1 MRGRLS
7 QGADGHGA
15 AGVRQGMH
23 NPIPLLLLPLA
34 ACAGGGDSGAD
45 GPPLAAGVR
54 IEAALLAQN
63 TGVPLATD
71 GAPVTERAAPV
82 IAGRGA
88 VLRVELDADG
98 TRAVEVRAEVL
109 DAAGAV
115 SVVAAEAVELD
126 GDTRVELALPADAIA
141 PGASLAL
148 SVVEAQGDAREG
160 DTRGARLPEGAAFL
174 DLDARETPP
183 LHVVLVPLTVDGAGP
198 ALDDDTVALYEDVLL
213 GWYPTA
219 AVTVSVSDT
228 PLERGDRIRTVQD
241 LADEVF
247 ALGQRRQAAGAP
259 WGEVWYGVYDATTDA
274 GLAGSSE
281 FSPGLQAAAGPG
293 GTGDAALKVM
303 GHEIAHLM
311 GALHT
316 PACDPDSPDPRY
328 PDPDGAAGVETLD
341 PIDGGWLPADT
352 PDIMGYCR
360 DFAMSPYTSARIHAG
375 LTREA
380 R

>member
-1 MRGRLS
+1 
-7 QGADGHGA
+7 
-15 AGVRQGMH
+15 MH

-45 GPPLAAGVR
+45 GPPLAAGVT
-54 IEAALLAQN
+54 IGAALLAQN
-63 TGVPLATD
+63 TGVPLAAD

-82 IAGRGA
+82 IAGRRA
-88 VLRVELDADG
+88 VLRVELAAHDAR
-98 TRAVEVRAEVL
+98 TVEV
-109 DAAGAV
+109 
-115 SVVAAEAVELD
+115 
-126 GDTRVELALPADAIA
+126 
-141 PGASLAL
+141 
-148 SVVEAQGDAREG
+148 
-160 DTRGARLPEGAAFL
+160 
-174 DLDARETPP
+174 RETPP
-183 LHVVLVPLTVDGAGP
+183 LQVVLVPLTVDGAGP
-198 ALDDDTVALYEDVLL
+198 ALDAETVALYEDGLL

-219 AVTVSVSDT
+219 SVTVSVSDT